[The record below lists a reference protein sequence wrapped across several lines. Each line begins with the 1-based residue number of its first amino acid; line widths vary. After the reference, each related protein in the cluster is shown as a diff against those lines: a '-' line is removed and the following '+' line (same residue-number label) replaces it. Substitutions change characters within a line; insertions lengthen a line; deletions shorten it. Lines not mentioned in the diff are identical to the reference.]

1 MLRRLLL
8 PVLLA
13 SAATADATLQASS
26 LFSDGAVLQTT
37 DDGGPGAKVSG
48 TSAPNEKISLKTSLK
63 ADDGGRLPPDVI
75 HTTADGS
82 GQWILAL
89 NATSGGPYKM
99 TIADSKGHKVVAN
112 DVMIGDVYICSGQR

>member
-1 MLRRLLL
+1 MLRRVLL
-8 PVLLA
+8 PVLLTYA
-13 SAATADATLQASS
+13 VTADATLHASS

-37 DDGGPGAKVSG
+37 DDGGPGAKISG
-48 TSAPNEKISLKTSLK
+48 TSAPNEKISLK
-63 ADDGGRLPPDVI
+63 ADDGGRLPPDVFY
-75 HTTADGS
+75 TTADGS

-99 TIADSKGHKVVAN
+99 TIADSKGHELVAN